1 MKAFTLIFILSRH
14 SGVLGGRQSPVTVG
28 AGFPIDPSTTGNR
41 PLAELCELTFSL
53 LLCTWAQTGH
63 CNILKIIII
72 VVAQHL

>member
-14 SGVLGGRQSPVTVG
+14 SGVPGGRQSPVTVG

-63 CNILKIIII
+63 CNIKSLLLLLHSII
-72 VVAQHL
+72 L